1 MCILMFNDMFI
12 LQVLSIVTLFFFIST
27 YNILTLWYLAGIYL
41 VLLGWWLLLDD
52 GDIFIGFL
60 WVIDLGVGLI
70 FFIFIL
76 HYSTFLHQKAILNKS
91 SREFSFI
98 IFAMFFIYT
107 FLYFFVNPIDVDYA
121 KGFTKTWFFFLSW
134 YDYYDFFYS
143 VIVTDLNLLR
153 EIYFYNNSFE
163 FFLINFMLFYGIVSS
178 ILLCFL
184 IKRVFS
190 FLNYSQLV
198 NYKLINYTNST
209 YFIRNQNFIKQQA
222 TSTGTRVWLKTKN
235 LMLYWF

>member
-1 MCILMFNDMFI
+1 MFI

-91 SREFSFI
+91 SREF
-98 IFAMFFIYT
+98 
-107 FLYFFVNPIDVDYA
+107 
-121 KGFTKTWFFFLSW
+121 
-134 YDYYDFFYS
+134 
-143 VIVTDLNLLR
+143 
-153 EIYFYNNSFE
+153 
-163 FFLINFMLFYGIVSS
+163 
-178 ILLCFL
+178 
-184 IKRVFS
+184 
-190 FLNYSQLV
+190 
-198 NYKLINYTNST
+198 
-209 YFIRNQNFIKQQA
+209 
-222 TSTGTRVWLKTKN
+222 
-235 LMLYWF
+235 

>member
-1 MCILMFNDMFI
+1 MFI
-12 LQVLSIVTLFFFIST
+12 LQVLSIVTVFFFIST

-235 LMLYWF
+235 LKL